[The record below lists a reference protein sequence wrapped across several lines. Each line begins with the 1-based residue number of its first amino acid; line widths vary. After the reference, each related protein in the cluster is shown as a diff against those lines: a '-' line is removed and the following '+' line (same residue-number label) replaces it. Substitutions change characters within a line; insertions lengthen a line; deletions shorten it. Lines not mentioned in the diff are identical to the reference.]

1 MDIKYQLR
9 GEWDL
14 EMTSFFMKAMFCRE
28 MQFSYISPDSMAFL
42 KDWARLG
49 APFALTDFNKIFD
62 DYFSE
67 FSQSPSRFLRSFFNE
82 LKRICWPEEEYRL
95 FLSALFE
102 IENPPLKC
110 SSQIVYLKLVKHISV
125 NRGIYIAEYD
135 PIDRM
140 PNLSFDINYWILNEL
155 YEPIDDLFDIINE
168 HRHTPNQQNLEIE
181 TQDDLLIL
189 IESNVSSAVTSI
201 NIKSDSIRT
210 FQELLDLLFNAVLIN
225 KVPKHS
231 YGSNWTLAKHTGSD
245 YVNVDKIGNRDYRTL
260 SEVGIRRNDVLKLI
274 KK

>member
-1 MDIKYQLR
+1 MDIKFQLK
-9 GEWDL
+9 GDWDF

-28 MQFSYISPDSMAFL
+28 IQFSYISPESISFL

-62 DYFSE
+62 DYFTE
-67 FSQSPSRFLRSFFNE
+67 FSESPSRFLRSFFNE
-82 LKRICWPEEEYRL
+82 FKRLCWPEEEYGL

-125 NRGIYIAEYD
+125 NRGIYIPEYA

-155 YEPIDDLFDIINE
+155 YEPIDDLFDILNE
-168 HRHTPNQQNLEIE
+168 QRYFNIHDNFRKE
-181 TQDDLLIL
+181 THEELLIL
-189 IESNVSSAVTSI
+189 IDPSLSSRINSI
-201 NIKSDSIRT
+201 SVKFESIRT
-210 FQELLDLLFNAVLIN
+210 FQELLDLLFKAFLT
-225 KVPKHS
+225 KEVPSYS
-231 YGSNWTLAKHTGSD
+231 YGNKWTITKYTGSD
-245 YVNVDKIGNRDYRTL
+245 YVNVNKLGNRDNRTL
-260 SEVGIRRNDVLKLI
+260 SEVGIMKNDILKLMR
-274 KK
+274 K